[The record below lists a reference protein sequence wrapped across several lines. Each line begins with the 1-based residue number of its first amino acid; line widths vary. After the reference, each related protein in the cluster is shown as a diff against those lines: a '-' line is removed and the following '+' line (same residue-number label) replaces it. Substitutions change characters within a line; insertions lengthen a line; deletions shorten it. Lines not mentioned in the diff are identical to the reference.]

1 MLKSITTL
9 FRKKYR
15 KNTFRKSGSAEVLT
29 LLTLLSQKYNADLEK
44 SGSAVGA
51 DNASVAKRYRKSCII

>member
-1 MLKSITTL
+1 MLKSIL

-44 SGSAVGA
+44 SGLSQK
-51 DNASVAKRYRKSCII
+51 DIEKSGII

>member
-44 SGSAVGA
+44 SGSA
-51 DNASVAKRYRKSCII
+51 NASVAKRYRKSCII